1 MMNFRVAPN
10 LPEFQ
15 PSIYGDFTC
24 LNQTDY
30 LILKFI
36 TALEQLFYQMEANKS
51 QKIGPEYLL

>member
-30 LILKFI
+30 LIFI
-36 TALEQLFYQMEANKS
+36 FTTAVQ
-51 QKIGPEYLL
+51 